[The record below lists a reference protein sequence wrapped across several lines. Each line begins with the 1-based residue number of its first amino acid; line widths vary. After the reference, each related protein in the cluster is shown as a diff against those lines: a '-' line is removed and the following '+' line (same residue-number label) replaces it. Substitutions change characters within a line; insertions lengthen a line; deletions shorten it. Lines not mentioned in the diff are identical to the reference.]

1 MENKG
6 PLVLSCGKWTKRGEE
21 TGEGREAGG
30 GRCLIV
36 FIRCFVKN
44 DSPAPASGTLTFTSV
59 KYSDASAT
67 SVISSNSSF
76 AMKSGPGTLE
86 VLY

>member
-1 MENKG
+1 MVSG
-6 PLVLSCGKWTKRGEE
+6 PRDEQREE
-21 TGEGREAGG
+21 EGG
-30 GRCLIV
+30 GRQEGKFSYCSS
-36 FIRCFVKN
+36 RCFVKN
-44 DSPAPASGTLTFTSV
+44 DSPAPVSGTLTFTSV